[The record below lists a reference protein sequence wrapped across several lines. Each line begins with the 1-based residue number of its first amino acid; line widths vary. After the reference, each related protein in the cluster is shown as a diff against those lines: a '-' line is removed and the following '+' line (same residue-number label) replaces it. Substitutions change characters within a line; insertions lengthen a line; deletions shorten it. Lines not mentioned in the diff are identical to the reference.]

1 MRQSSERFMD
11 ELLKDNAKP
20 SESPDISKR
29 IGDILDKKIEQA
41 MEKFSEEISKVNK
54 PIEDT
59 NDSTENEEKED
70 TKEVEENEESTGEE
84 ESNE

>member
-1 MRQSSERFMD
+1 MD

-41 MEKFSEEISKVNK
+41 MERFNEEISKVNK
-54 PIEDT
+54 PIED
-59 NDSTENEEKED
+59 NNVTENEEVEND
-70 TKEVEENEESTGEE
+70 TKEVVENEESTGDKEDE
-84 ESNE
+84 

>member
-29 IGDILDKKIEQA
+29 IGDIIDKKMEQA
-41 MEKFSEEISKVNK
+41 MERFNEEVSKVNK

-59 NDSTENEEKED
+59 KDVTENEEIENN
-70 TKEVEENEESTGEE
+70 TKEVIENEESTGDKEDE
-84 ESNE
+84 

>member
-1 MRQSSERFMD
+1 VRQSSERFMD

-41 MEKFSEEISKVNK
+41 MERFNEEISKVNK
-54 PIEDT
+54 PIED
-59 NDSTENEEKED
+59 NNVTENEEVEND
-70 TKEVEENEESTGEE
+70 TKEVVENEESTGDKEDE
-84 ESNE
+84 

>member
-41 MEKFSEEISKVNK
+41 MERFNEEISKVNK
-54 PIEDT
+54 PIED
-59 NDSTENEEKED
+59 NNVTENEEVEND
-70 TKEVEENEESTGEE
+70 TKEVVENEESTGDKEDE
-84 ESNE
+84 